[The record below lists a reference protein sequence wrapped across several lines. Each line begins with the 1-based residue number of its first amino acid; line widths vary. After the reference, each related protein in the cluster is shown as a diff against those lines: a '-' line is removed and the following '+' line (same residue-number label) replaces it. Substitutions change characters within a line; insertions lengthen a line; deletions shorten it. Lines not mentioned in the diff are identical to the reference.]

1 MDKGRLE
8 VIKEMF
14 IVQNMQS
21 LNGYG
26 VFKLDDVLW
35 LINKVEE
42 YLDKEEKDNVTS
54 PIPTLEELMSR
65 ITPFNQHEEI
75 WPDANRASVKVKILQ
90 SPDVVV
96 QPDDNNTSF
105 DFVAVRDVIIEPGE
119 TKLVPTG
126 LSVSLPLDYELQVR
140 PLFDVTYKTK
150 LRVHPCHYQSG
161 EEIHLV
167 VDNIAP
173 LYLADGCGPALKG
186 TAYLLDGSKVTDGDY
201 VHGTYIIKRGN
212 KIAKGVIVPTVK
224 ADFVLDE

>member
-1 MDKGRLE
+1 MNKERLE

-35 LINKVEE
+35 LINKVEG
-42 YLDKEEKDNVTS
+42 YLDKEEKDSVTS

-75 WPDANRASVKVKILQ
+75 WPDANRVSVKVKILQ
-90 SPDVVV
+90 SPDIVV
-96 QPDDNNTSF
+96 QPDNNNTSF
-105 DFVAVRDVIIEPGE
+105 DFVAVKDVIIEPGE

-126 LSVSLPLDYELQVR
+126 LSVSLPLGYELQVR

-150 LRVHPCHYQSG
+150 LRVHPCYYQSG
-161 EEIHLV
+161 EAIHLV

-173 LYLADGCGPALKG
+173 LYFDYSGLTLKG
-186 TAYLLDGSKVTDGDY
+186 AAYLLDGNKITDEDY
-201 VHGTYIIKRGN
+201 IHGTYIIKKGD

-224 ADFVLDE
+224 ADFVLDD